1 MASLARTVNY
11 LLAFL
16 GAAIGGV
23 VGYYFFFWITKQGL
37 YPMVIPGALMGL
49 GCGAL
54 SGTKSNT
61 IGIICAVAAVLVG
74 LFIEWRF
81 APFLNDRSFG
91 YLLTHVHKLRPATLL
106 MIAAGALFA
115 YWFGRGREGGV
126 WKQKAAP

>member
-1 MASLARTVNY
+1 MSAPARATSY
-11 LLAFL
+11 LLALL
-16 GAAIGGV
+16 GTAIGAV
-23 VGYYFFFWITKQGL
+23 AGYYLFFWITKQGL

-61 IGIICAVAAVLVG
+61 IGVICAAAAVMVG

-81 APFLNDRSFG
+81 APFVNDRSFS
-91 YLLTHVHKLRPATLL
+91 YLLTHVHQLRPASLI
-106 MIAAGALFA
+106 MIAVGGVFG

-126 WKQKAAP
+126 WRRTK

>member
-1 MASLARTVNY
+1 MSAPVRATSYFLA
-11 LLAFL
+11 LL
-16 GAAIGGV
+16 GTAIGAV
-23 VGYYFFFWITKQGL
+23 VGYYLFFWVTKQGL

-61 IGIICAVAAVLVG
+61 IGSLCAFAAVVLG

-81 APFLNDRSFG
+81 APFVNDRSFG
-91 YLLTHVHKLRPATLL
+91 YLLTHVHQLRPMTLL
-106 MIAAGALFA
+106 MIGAGAIFA

-126 WKQKAAP
+126 WKRRHE